1 MRTFIEEY
9 GMVILYAIIGISV
22 LLLLSAGLRSW
33 YDDAYPTMEDR
44 YQLVDT
50 QIAEEPIMI
59 VTPIEIQQI
68 DIDGGIDYSD
78 YVVAY
83 SSANKTKVLEPDVL
97 GAEGVDITTKGLY
110 RVYYLV
116 TNDSG
121 QSLLKEVPVLIY

>member
-22 LLLLSAGLRSW
+22 LLLLSAGIRNW
-33 YDDAYPTMEDR
+33 YDDTYPTMEDQ

-50 QIAEEPIMI
+50 QVAEEPIMI
-59 VTPIEIQQI
+59 VTPIEILRRDTAE
-68 DIDGGIDYSD
+68 DIDYTD

-83 SSANKTKVLEPDVL
+83 SNADKTEVIEPDVL
-97 GAEGVDITTKGLY
+97 GVEEIDITTKGLY
-110 RVYYLV
+110 TIFYLV

>member
-22 LLLLSAGLRSW
+22 LILLSTGLRNW
-33 YDDAYPTMEDR
+33 YDDTYPTMEDEYR
-44 YQLVDT
+44 LVDT
-50 QIAEEPIMI
+50 QVPEEPIMI
-59 VTPIEIQQI
+59 VTPIEILRR
-68 DIDGGIDYSD
+68 DTDVRVDYTD

-83 SSANKTKVLEPDVL
+83 SNSEKTKILEPDVL
-97 GAEGVDITTKGLY
+97 GEQEIDVTTKGLY
-110 RVYYLV
+110 TIFYLV